1 MIVASNTFIS
11 FLVDAPMAEAFALKE
26 GLMLAQYIRGNRLIV
41 QTDCMEVVETMENTG
56 FTANSAAAI
65 YDECN
70 IVWNGFQEISIEH
83 LSREAN
89 QVAHEL
95 ARQAMISRANYIWDD
110 DPLVLLFSYY
120 QTM

>member
-1 MIVASNTFIS
+1 
-11 FLVDAPMAEAFALKE
+11 
-26 GLMLAQYIRGNRLIV
+26 
-41 QTDCMEVVETMENTG
+41 MEVVETMENAG

-83 LSREAN
+83 LSRKAN

-110 DPLVLLFSYY
+110 DPWFYCSAIIKRCNYIRPIKLAYGLL
-120 QTM
+120 